1 MFDTLVTSIEHIRSN
16 ELRALAVMSLTRVEV
31 LPNVPAIAELVP
43 EYEADGWQGI
53 AAPANTPAG
62 IIDKL
67 NKQVNSAL
75 ADPKF
80 AARIADLGGVPFATS
95 PPEFRNFIAEF
106 TAKWS
111 KLIKSANIRM

>member
-1 MFDTLVTSIEHIRSN
+1 
-16 ELRALAVMSLTRVEV
+16 
-31 LPNVPAIAELVP
+31 VPQ
-43 EYEADGWQGI
+43 YEAEGWQGI

-67 NKQVNSAL
+67 NKQGNLAL

-80 AARIADLGGVPFATS
+80 AARIADLGGMPFATS
-95 PPEFRNFIAEF
+95 PPEFRHFNGEF

-111 KLIKSANIRM
+111 KLIKSANIRT